1 MFNFITSILF
11 LTLLTPNQSFNK
23 CQDYFNNHPVQSEIM
38 LQVVLKSYGY
48 YDGKIDGQF
57 GSKSRNAL
65 IQFQSNNSLIADG
78 VVGNNTCTL
87 LLNKSK
93 IIQNNKTTTVKVNNY
108 SQEIYDAQ
116 SKLKSL
122 VSTRQLSMVLMGLVL
137 KSN

>member
-1 MFNFITSILF
+1 MF
-11 LTLLTPNQSFNK
+11 LTLLTPNQSINK
-23 CQDYFNNHPVQSEIM
+23 CQDYYNNHPVQSEIM

-78 VVGNNTCTL
+78 VVGNNTCAL

-93 IIQNNKTTTVKVNNY
+93 IIQNNKN
-108 SQEIYDAQ
+108 
-116 SKLKSL
+116 
-122 VSTRQLSMVLMGLVL
+122 
-137 KSN
+137 